1 MATEPPQTPI
11 SVLVAELSQELGTP
25 GEGEVR
31 VPPFRPRKDMVPAEA
46 GKAYLR
52 RMRQHIRKQHDAG
65 ASSRAVER
73 AFAKALDNVLKKYFA
88 LGLEKVSAK
97 RKTHPQVALLAVGGY
112 GRGELAPFSDV
123 DVLFLF
129 GGRSAGAAKKISE
142 TVLYGLWD
150 LGLDVG
156 YSVRTIGDCVKF
168 AEEDVTVRTAML
180 DARLVSGDKQLWKQF
195 REEVSEDALQKK
207 PDKYLEERM
216 RALEKRHEKY
226 GGETVYLLEPN
237 VKEGLGGLRDFQ
249 TILWIA
255 KVKFHV
261 KEIGELH
268 QLGFLNRS
276 ELEQFNRYFDFL
288 LRVRHELHF
297 QADRKTDRLAF
308 DLQPKVAPAM
318 GFSKGESAR
327 SAEWFMRRYYLV
339 TRAGAQLTRMILD
352 RMNEYGVSLP
362 QRIVRAWRRP
372 KDVGDGFQL
381 LGGKLT
387 VADPDLFEREPWK
400 MMLIF
405 ERAQELDVDISNKAQ
420 EALYLHRQK
429 ASKVFLEDERVHA
442 SFRRIIQS
450 RGRIFR
456 TLWLMHELRLL
467 TKYIPEYR
475 TITCHVQHD
484 AYHVHTTDIHTL
496 FAIRELRAI
505 MKGELEEE
513 LPLLTQLGKDIRRPH
528 VLYLGLMFHDVGKNM
543 GGNHSEK
550 GAERAREICTRMGL
564 DETDIED
571 VVWLVRDHLL
581 LSHIALKRDLND
593 PVQISA
599 FASEVR
605 TLDRLEML
613 HLLTTADMRAVGP
626 EVWTP
631 WKGGLCDD
639 AFRVTKYALEHGR
652 INAQDLQ
659 KLANERTEAVIAEL
673 AGEYPEEVLREEL
686 MMFPSR
692 YFLVHSARQI
702 VRHLHMVLAHRAE
715 YGKGGTK
722 SFSEVPV
729 RIQHHHIGGT
739 PYYEIVLYS
748 LDVPRFFSMA
758 AGAFAACG
766 LSILSADIT
775 TLGDGTL
782 LDVFHVADPFQRLA
796 DGEAGWE
803 RLETTLTKVLQG
815 KKPVGKLVAQIRE
828 PVNLARFSK
837 NYPTR
842 ISFDNDS
849 SSQYT
854 IVDVTTGDRMGL
866 LYRVT
871 GALAEAGVTI
881 SLAKVSTKKERADDT
896 FYITDIFGQK
906 IKDAEK
912 LAKVEQL
919 LREAI
924 GGTALE
930 VNALEAAGGKKAAAG
945 A

>member
-1 MATEPPQTPI
+1 MAVEPPQTPI
-11 SVLVAELSQELGTP
+11 STLVDELSKELGTP
-25 GEGEVR
+25 GEGEVK
-31 VPPFRPRKDMVPAEA
+31 VPAFRPRHGMVLAEA

-52 RMRQHIRKQHDAG
+52 RMRQHIRKAHDAG
-65 ASSRAVER
+65 APSRAVER
-73 AFAKALDNVLKKYFA
+73 AFAAALDKVVKKLFSDA
-88 LGLEKVSAK
+88 LESVSAK
-97 RKTHPQVALLAVGGY
+97 RKTDPQVALLAVGGY

-123 DVLFLF
+123 DILFLYS
-129 GGRSAGAAKKISE
+129 GRSAGSAKKISE
-142 TVLYGLWD
+142 GVLYGLWD

-180 DARLVSGDKQLWKQF
+180 DARLLAGDKGLWKEF
-195 REEVSEDALQKK
+195 EEQVSNNALTKK
-207 PDKYLEERM
+207 PDKYLEERIY
-216 RALEKRHEKY
+216 ALQQRHEKY

-261 KEIGELH
+261 DDVSGLH

-297 QADRKTDRLAF
+297 QADQKNDRLAF

-318 GFSKGESAR
+318 GFSRGAGSAR

-339 TRAGAQLTRMILD
+339 TRAGAQLTGMILE
-352 RMNEYGVSLP
+352 RMSQYGTSLP
-362 QRIVRAWRRP
+362 KRIASVWRRP
-372 KDVGDGFQL
+372 KDVGDGFYL

-387 VADPDLFEREPWK
+387 VQDPEIFASEPWK

-405 ERAQELDVDISNKAQ
+405 ERAQELDVDLSTSAQ

-429 ASKVFLEDERVHA
+429 ASKAFLEDERVHA
-442 SFRRIIQS
+442 SFRRIIQ
-450 RGRIFR
+450 GKTRIFR

-467 TKYIPEYR
+467 TKYMPEFR

-496 FAIRELRAI
+496 FAVRELRSI
-505 MKGELEEE
+505 MKGELEKE
-513 LPLLTQLGKDIRRPH
+513 LPLLTQIGQQIERPH
-528 VLYLGLMFHDVGKNM
+528 VLYLGLLFHDVGKNM
-543 GGNHSEK
+543 GGNHSVK
-550 GAERAREICTRMGL
+550 GAERSREICARMGL
-564 DETDIED
+564 DATDIED
-571 VVWLVRDHLL
+571 VAWLVSDHLL

-593 PVQISA
+593 PRQISE
-599 FASEVR
+599 FASAVGN
-605 TLDRLEML
+605 LDRLEML

-652 INAQDLQ
+652 IAVEDLQ
-659 KLANERTEAVIAEL
+659 KLANERTDAVIEEL
-673 AGEYPEEVLREEL
+673 AGEFPDTLLREEL
-686 MMFPSR
+686 MLFPSR
-692 YFLVHSARQI
+692 YFLVHSAKQI
-702 VRHLHMVLAHRAE
+702 ARHQRMVLAHRTE
-715 YGKGGTK
+715 YGEGGTK
-722 SFSEVPV
+722 SFSDIPV
-729 RIQHHHIGGT
+729 RIQHHRIEGT

-775 TLGDGTL
+775 TLSDGTL
-782 LDVFHVADPFQRLA
+782 LDVFHVVDPFGRLA
-796 DGEAGWE
+796 EGEAGWK
-803 RLETTLTKVLQG
+803 RLEKTLCDVLQG
-815 KKPVGKLVAQIRE
+815 KVPVGKLVGQIRE
-828 PVNLARFSK
+828 PVNLARFAKS
-837 NYPTR
+837 YPTR
-842 ISFDNDS
+842 ITFDNES
-849 SSQYT
+849 SAQYT

-866 LYRVT
+866 LYKVT

-896 FYITDIFGQK
+896 FYLTDIFGQK
-906 IKDAEK
+906 IVATEK
-912 LAKVEQL
+912 LDRIEQL

-924 GGTALE
+924 GGTALSTSSLTG
-930 VNALEAAGGKKAAAG
+930 ARRAG
-945 A
+945 